1 MKDLKQMDFFPST
14 SSQEDTLANLS
25 PLQVEKKVKKIQDT
39 SGQKCLDL
47 SKNSDLL
54 GSLEKMLVDT
64 LNLVSIPYLR
74 TWRVKVTPQG
84 RLVFQLRASVRTTK
98 EKGYGL
104 LPTPMSSDGTTGSI
118 IGKDDQFRVTKNGTL
133 RKVNRNGVD
142 GSIGLGRLVQLW
154 RTPDAH
160 IGRGPS
166 SKERM
171 TMKLEKGMPSSFN
184 DQVAHP
190 NLMWPTPTAVSRP
203 NEGNIRMLRKKVMLG
218 EISREEAEQMVG
230 KDVFEQQ
237 GKVPKMMWPTP
248 RASAAMNENLD
259 TVEKRVRKKGKL
271 GAKLEES
278 VATERWPTPTARD
291 YKDSGEN
298 MNYKKA
304 AEKGRLPGVIVE
316 SRSTQTGKDTNL
328 NPHFVEEMMGYP
340 IGWTDLDH

>member
-1 MKDLKQMDFFPST
+1 MKDLEQTELFQKTKEST
-14 SSQEDTLANLS
+14 SLREDTLANLS

-118 IGKDDQFRVTKNGTL
+118 IGKDDQFRMTKNGTL

-160 IGRGPS
+160 TGRGAS

-171 TMKLEKGMPSSFN
+171 AMKLEKGMPISLN

-190 NLMWPTPTAVSRP
+190 NLMWPTPTQDSATERTKKYAQGGKPLTLAVQ
-203 NEGNIRMLRKKVMLG
+203 
-218 EISREEAEQMVG
+218 EQ
-230 KDVFEQQ
+230 
-237 GKVPKMMWPTP
+237 
-248 RASAAMNENLD
+248 
-259 TVEKRVRKKGKL
+259 EK
-271 GAKLEES
+271 
-278 VATERWPTPTARD
+278 ERWPTPTARD
-291 YKDSGEN
+291 YKDSGN
-298 MNYKKA
+298 IHLWK
-304 AEKGRLPGVIVE
+304 E
-316 SRSTQTGKDTNL
+316 SRERKNLPREVYKRNMDQRWPTPTANEDAAGRPTGKMQRMLGNHPDVRSPGGGTL
-328 NPHFVEEMMGYP
+328 NPTLVRS
-340 IGWTDLDH
+340 